1 VPLTRTQNRLRAEI
15 EQIASMSGMDH
26 WNILQFDKEGR
37 TTRLQLIKNQ
47 LVRGHVITAYTYIDE
62 LLSFIICAAYFKR
75 PNRDMIYTQQWR
87 TKKFQAFAHHL
98 KSDGF
103 FHDAKRNPCMLV
115 VSWRLAMN
123 FAREPFFAAPRRKSG
138 NRRRSALATTN
149 SDGGMPGRTVRS
161 HDPNESHT
169 IP

>member
-1 VPLTRTQNRLRAEI
+1 MHNPVADAVFFANLTHVQCSFGRSRRLNTMFVSQPFYRAER
-15 EQIASMSGMDH
+15 
-26 WNILQFDKEGR
+26 N
-37 TTRLQLIKNQ
+37 
-47 LVRGHVITAYTYIDE
+47 
-62 LLSFIICAAYFKR
+62 
-75 PNRDMIYTQQWR
+75 
-87 TKKFQAFAHHL
+87 L

-169 IP
+169 SLGATTARYWSRPWVTVPA

>member
-1 VPLTRTQNRLRAEI
+1 MGKKRGDLAGLPTGEQPVIELISKNYLINEI
-15 EQIASMSGMDH
+15 
-26 WNILQFDKEGR
+26 
-37 TTRLQLIKNQ
+37 
-47 LVRGHVITAYTYIDE
+47 
-62 LLSFIICAAYFKR
+62 
-75 PNRDMIYTQQWR
+75 
-87 TKKFQAFAHHL
+87 L

-115 VSWRLAMN
+115 VSWRVAMN

-169 IP
+169 SLGATTARYWSRPWVTVPA